1 MNNADVSMTSVEN
14 ERQKKN
20 GEDLRE
26 LLVTLRESEDR
37 FDQQTRIFNTTLSAI
52 ADFIYIFDRQGKFI
66 YSNQP
71 LLDLLGIPLEEI
83 IGKNFFELNYPAD
96 LAAKLQQQIQQVVD
110 TKTIVRDETPFTSPT
125 GESGFYEYIFSPV
138 IGADGSVE
146 LVAGST
152 RDVTGRKQIE
162 QTLLDS
168 KEKFQDLANSISQ
181 FAWMTD
187 REGWI
192 FWYNKRW
199 FEYTGTTLEEMQG
212 WGWRKVHHPDHI
224 DRVVKK
230 FEQKLITG
238 EEWEDTFP
246 LRSKTG
252 EYRWFLSRALPIKDK
267 TGEIVRWFGTNTDI
281 EDVRLA
287 EEKLKEAD
295 RRKDEF
301 LATLAH
307 ELRNPLAPIRSGLEI
322 IRRSDYDKTV
332 IAETIEAMERQTNQ
346 IVHLVDDLL
355 EISRITQGKIF
366 LKKERIN
373 LKNAVEMAVETSRD
387 LITLNGQNL
396 EIELPEKPVYIYGD
410 FTRISQVLLNLLN
423 NAAKYTE
430 PGGNINLS
438 AVTDNNT
445 VEIRVRDTGIGIP
458 QDMFSTIFEMF
469 KQVKNT
475 CDQPGNGLGI
485 GLSVVKNLVEM
496 HNGSVEADSA
506 GIGKGSEFTIRLPL
520 SEDNSESL
528 DTNTGAKNNDMQTND
543 NKKPPQYRILVV
555 DDNADALD
563 MMKFL
568 LTMDNHTV
576 HTASDGATAINSIPE
591 FQPEICILDI
601 GLPVMDGYELARLLR
616 EKIPGVLLIALSGWG
631 QDEDRRRSKEAGF
644 DHHLVKPVEIEKLQ
658 SIFSALGS

>member
-322 IRRSDYDKTV
+322 IRHSDYDKTV

-387 LITLNGQNL
+387 SITLNGQNL

-430 PGGNINLS
+430 PGGKINLS
-438 AVTDNNT
+438 AVINNNN

-458 QDMFSTIFEMF
+458 QDMLSTIFEMF

-485 GLSVVKNLVEM
+485 GLSVVKSLVEM

-506 GIGKGSEFTIRLPL
+506 GIGTGSEFTIRLPL

-528 DTNTGAKNNDMQTND
+528 NTNTSAQNNDMQTND
-543 NKKPPQYRILVV
+543 NKKSPQYRILVV
-555 DDNADALD
+555 DDNADALE

-568 LTMDNHTV
+568 LSMDNHTV
-576 HTASDGATAINSIPE
+576 HTACDGATAISIIPE

-644 DHHLVKPVEIEKLQ
+644 NHHLVKPVEIEKLQ